1 MPSLKKKLI
10 KGHIYWYAVEMAR
23 INGKPKQVWQMYLGT
38 AEKIIEVMKGSEDKH
53 KPYAR
58 FKSFQYGKIAAMLQ
72 ISEELKFIEIVNK
85 HTDKK
90 SIAGLTVG
98 EYLLL
103 DIIGKS
109 SNISSENGLEE
120 WFKNSALS
128 ILWKFP
134 HKLSCQNFLNHMGYI
149 DQETIKNI
157 EIDIS
162 RILIEKGIKPSI
174 LYLDESNWF
183 TYGDNYNNK
192 SDLLKK
198 GFNKKHRY
206 DKNQVGVALVT
217 NEDNI
222 PFMHETYAGNIHD
235 STEFPELI
243 DGIVNYL
250 TDLKINTED
259 ITLVFDKGNNS
270 TDNIGKLI
278 SKMSF
283 VASAKFDQAEDLL
296 EIPLEDFKHIYT
308 NSKDHEIYGYRTKYT
323 FFGKEFTSIV
333 TYNKATYALQKE
345 SYLSSK
351 AKILEKMTDLKR
363 RLESDRG
370 KERDKSSVEREISDI
385 IIKDFRSIIG
395 YEVSDIPKGKKK
407 PKIKFWTRKK
417 NEEKREK
424 SFGKLII
431 FTDKSEWHSKKI
443 VQTYNN
449 KYLVEDDFKLL
460 NDELLVPIGPIYH
473 RKDFNIRVHVFLAIV
488 GLLFYRY
495 LAWRTKRFNLTLK
508 KLIDN
513 LTQIRIALVLDK
525 TSNKYDIIVEEM
537 TSIQASLFSFLD
549 MGKYIDVS
557 SKQVQ

>member
-1 MPSLKKKLI
+1 MPSLKKKTI

-38 AEKIIEVMKGSEDKH
+38 AEKIIEVMKDSED

-90 SIAGLTVG
+90 LMAGLTVG

-109 SNISSENGLEE
+109 SSISSENGLEE

-149 DQETIKNI
+149 DQATIKNI

-162 RILIEKGIKPSI
+162 RNLIEKGIKPSI

-183 TYGDNYNNK
+183 TYGDNYNKK
-192 SDLLKK
+192 SELLKK

-222 PFMHETYAGNIHD
+222 PFMHETYAGNMHD

-250 TDLKINTED
+250 TDLKIHTED

-270 TDNIGKLI
+270 TDNVGKLI

-296 EIPLEDFKHIYT
+296 DIPLEDFKSLYT
-308 NSKDHEIYGYRTKYT
+308 NSKDHEIYGSRTKYT
-323 FFGKEFTSIV
+323 FFGKEFTTII
-333 TYNKATYALQKE
+333 TYNKATYTLQKE

-351 AKILEKMTDLKR
+351 AKILAKLTDLKR

-395 YEVSDIPKGKKK
+395 YEVSDIPNGKKK
-407 PKIKFWTRKK
+407 PKIKFWTRKQ
-417 NEEKREK
+417 NETKREK

-495 LAWRTKRFNLTLK
+495 LAWKTKRFNLTLK

-513 LTQIRIALVLDK
+513 LSQIRIALVLDK
-525 TSNKYDIIVEEM
+525 KSNKSNIIVEEM
-537 TSIQASLFSFLD
+537 TAIQASLFSFLG

>member
-1 MPSLKKKLI
+1 
-10 KGHIYWYAVEMAR
+10 
-23 INGKPKQVWQMYLGT
+23 
-38 AEKIIEVMKGSEDKH
+38 
-53 KPYAR
+53 
-58 FKSFQYGKIAAMLQ
+58 
-72 ISEELKFIEIVNK
+72 
-85 HTDKK
+85 
-90 SIAGLTVG
+90 
-98 EYLLL
+98 
-103 DIIGKS
+103 
-109 SNISSENGLEE
+109 
-120 WFKNSALS
+120 
-128 ILWKFP
+128 
-134 HKLSCQNFLNHMGYI
+134 MGYI
-149 DQETIKNI
+149 DQATIKNI

-183 TYGDNYNNK
+183 TYGDNYDNK
-192 SDLLKK
+192 SELLKK

-206 DKNQVGVALVT
+206 DKNQAGVALVT

-296 EIPLEDFKHIYT
+296 DIPLEDFKHIYT
-308 NSKDHEIYGYRTKYT
+308 NSKDHEIYGSRTKYT
-323 FFGKEFTSIV
+323 FFGKEFTTII
-333 TYNKATYALQKE
+333 TYNKATYTLQKE

-351 AKILEKMTDLKR
+351 AKILAKLTDLKR

-407 PKIKFWTRKK
+407 PKIKFWTRKQ
-417 NEEKREK
+417 NETKREK

-513 LTQIRIALVLDK
+513 LSQIRIALVLDK
-525 TSNKYDIIVEEM
+525 TSNKSDIIVEEM
-537 TSIQASLFSFLD
+537 TSIQGSLFSFLD

-557 SKQVQ
+557 SKQVQWD

>member
-1 MPSLKKKLI
+1 MPSLKKKTI

-38 AEKIIEVMKGSEDKH
+38 AEKIIEMMKGSED

-58 FKSFQYGKIAAMLQ
+58 FKSFQFGKIAAMLQ

-90 SIAGLTVG
+90 LMAGLTVG

-149 DQETIKNI
+149 DQATIKNI

-183 TYGDNYNNK
+183 TYGDNYDTK
-192 SDLLKK
+192 SELLKK

-296 EIPLEDFKHIYT
+296 DIPLEDFKHIYT
-308 NSKDHEIYGYRTKYT
+308 NSKDHEIYGSRTKYT
-323 FFGKEFTSIV
+323 FFGKEFTTIV
-333 TYNKATYALQKE
+333 TYNKATHTLQKE

-351 AKILEKMTDLKR
+351 AKILAKMTDLKR

-407 PKIKFWTRKK
+407 PKIKFWTRIAKEK
-417 NEEKREK
+417 KREK

-495 LAWRTKRFNLTLK
+495 LAWKTKRFNLTLK
-508 KLIDN
+508 KLIDH
-513 LTQIRIALVLDK
+513 LSQIRIALVLDK
-525 TSNKYDIIVEEM
+525 SSNKSDVIVEEM
-537 TSIQASLFSFLD
+537 TSVQASLFSFLN

-557 SKQVQ
+557 PKQVQ

>member
-1 MPSLKKKLI
+1 MSSLKKKII

-38 AEKIIEVMKGSEDKH
+38 AEKIIEVMKCSEDK
-53 KPYAR
+53 PFAS

-72 ISEELKFIEIVNK
+72 ISDELKFVEIVNK

-90 SIAGLTVG
+90 LMAGLTVG

-149 DQETIKNI
+149 DQATIKNI

-183 TYGDNYNNK
+183 TYGDNYDKK
-192 SDLLKK
+192 SELLKK

-296 EIPLEDFKHIYT
+296 DIPLKDFKHIDT
-308 NSKDHEIYGYRTKYT
+308 NSKDHEIYGSRTKYT
-323 FFGKEFTSIV
+323 FFGKEFTTII
-333 TYNKATYALQKE
+333 TYNEATYTLQKE

-351 AKILEKMTDLKR
+351 AKIIAKLTDLKR

-407 PKIKFWTRKK
+407 PIIKFWTRKQ
-417 NEEKREK
+417 NETKREK

-495 LAWRTKRFNLTLK
+495 LAWKTKRFNLTLK

-513 LTQIRIALVLDK
+513 LSQIRIALVLDK
-525 TSNKYDIIVEEM
+525 TSNKSDIIVEEM

>member
-1 MPSLKKKLI
+1 
-10 KGHIYWYAVEMAR
+10 MAR

-38 AEKIIEVMKGSEDKH
+38 AEKIIEVMKSSEDKT
-53 KPYAR
+53 YAR

-72 ISEELKFIEIVNK
+72 ISEELNFIEIVNK
-85 HTDKK
+85 HTEKK

-109 SNISSENGLEE
+109 SGILSENGLEE

-149 DQETIKNI
+149 DQTTIKKI

-162 RILIEKGIKPSI
+162 KILIEKGITPSI

-183 TYGDNYNNK
+183 TYGDNYNNE
-192 SDLLKK
+192 SELLKK

-217 NEDNI
+217 NRDNI

-235 STEFPELI
+235 STEFSVLI

-250 TDLKINTED
+250 TELKIKTED
-259 ITLVFDKGNNS
+259 MVVVFDKGNNS

-283 VASAKFDQAEDLL
+283 VASAKFDQAEVLL
-296 EIPLEDFKHIYT
+296 DISLDEFKNLYT

-323 FFGKEFTSIV
+323 FFGKEFTTIV
-333 TYNKATYALQKE
+333 TYNEATYKLQKE
-345 SYLSSK
+345 SYLKSK

-370 KERDKSSVEREISDI
+370 KERNRSSVEREISDI

-407 PKIKFWTRKK
+407 PKIKFWTRIP
-417 NEEKREK
+417 NEKKREK

-431 FTDKSEWHSKKI
+431 FSDKSEWHSKKI

-449 KYLVEDDFKLL
+449 KYLVEDDYKLL
-460 NDELLVPIGPIYH
+460 NDELLVPIGPIFH
-473 RKDFNIRVHVFLAIV
+473 HKDFNIRVHVFLAIL

-495 LAWRTKRFNLTLK
+495 LAWKTKRFNLTLK

-513 LTQIRIALVLDK
+513 LSQIRIALVMDK
-525 TSNKYDIIVEEM
+525 TSNKSDMIVEEM
-537 TSIQASLFSFLD
+537 NSIQASLFSFLN

-557 SKQVQ
+557 AKQVQ

>member
-1 MPSLKKKLI
+1 MPSLKKKII
-10 KGHIYWYAVEMAR
+10 KGHLYWYAVEMAR

-38 AEKIIEVMKGSEDKH
+38 AEKIIEVMKGSEDK
-53 KPYAR
+53 PYAR

-90 SIAGLTVG
+90 LMAGLTVG

-149 DQETIKNI
+149 DQTTIKNI

-192 SDLLKK
+192 SELLKK

-222 PFMHETYAGNIHD
+222 PFMHDTYAGNIHD

-296 EIPLEDFKHIYT
+296 DIPLEDFKSIYT
-308 NSKDHEIYGYRTKYT
+308 NSKDHEIYGSRTKYP
-323 FFGKEFTSIV
+323 FFGKEFTTII
-333 TYNKATYALQKE
+333 TYNKATYTLQKE

-351 AKILEKMTDLKR
+351 AKILAKLTDLKR

-407 PKIKFWTRKK
+407 PKIKFWTRKQ
-417 NEEKREK
+417 NETKREK

-495 LAWRTKRFNLTLK
+495 LAWKTKRFNLTLK
-508 KLIDN
+508 NLIDN
-513 LTQIRIALVLDK
+513 LSQIRIALVLDK
-525 TSNKYDIIVEEM
+525 TSNKSDIIVEEM

>member
-1 MPSLKKKLI
+1 MMPSLKKKII

-38 AEKIIEVMKGSEDKH
+38 AEKIIEMMKGSEDN
-53 KPYAR
+53 PYAR
-58 FKSFQYGKIAAMLQ
+58 FKSFQYGKIAAILQ
-72 ISEELKFIEIVNK
+72 MSEELKFIEIVNK
-85 HTDKK
+85 YTDKK
-90 SIAGLTVG
+90 LMAGLTVG

-109 SNISSENGLEE
+109 SSISSENGLEE

-149 DQETIKNI
+149 DQATIKNI

-162 RILIEKGIKPSI
+162 RILIETGIKPSI

-183 TYGDNYNNK
+183 TYGDNYDNK
-192 SDLLKK
+192 SELLKK

-217 NEDNI
+217 NRDNI

-235 STEFPELI
+235 STEFSELI

-296 EIPLEDFKHIYT
+296 DIPLNDFKHIYT
-308 NSKDHEIYGYRTKYT
+308 NSKDHEIYGSRTKYT
-323 FFGKEFTSIV
+323 FFGKEFTTII
-333 TYNKATYALQKE
+333 TYNKATYTLQKE

-351 AKILEKMTDLKR
+351 AKILAKLTDLKR

-370 KERDKSSVEREISDI
+370 KERDKSSVEREIS
-385 IIKDFRSIIG
+385 
-395 YEVSDIPKGKKK
+395 
-407 PKIKFWTRKK
+407 
-417 NEEKREK
+417 
-424 SFGKLII
+424 
-431 FTDKSEWHSKKI
+431 EWHYKKI

-508 KLIDN
+508 KLIDH
-513 LTQIRIALVLDK
+513 LSQIRIALVMDK
-525 TSNKYDIIVEEM
+525 TSNKSDMIVEEM

>member
-53 KPYAR
+53 KPYAS

-90 SIAGLTVG
+90 LMAGLTVG

-109 SNISSENGLEE
+109 SSISSENGLEE

-149 DQETIKNI
+149 DQATIKNI

-183 TYGDNYNNK
+183 TYGDNYTNK

-296 EIPLEDFKHIYT
+296 DIPLEDFKHIYT
-308 NSKDHEIYGYRTKYT
+308 NSKDHEIYGSRTKYT
-323 FFGKEFTSIV
+323 FFGKEFSTII
-333 TYNKATYALQKE
+333 TYNKATYTLQKE

-351 AKILEKMTDLKR
+351 AKILAKLTDLKR

-407 PKIKFWTRKK
+407 PKIKFWTRKTK
-417 NEEKREK
+417 EKKREK
-424 SFGKLII
+424 SFGKIII
-431 FTDKSEWHSKKI
+431 FTDKSDWHSKKI

-495 LAWRTKRFNLTLK
+495 LAWKTKKFNLTLK
-508 KLIDN
+508 KLIDH
-513 LTQIRIALVLDK
+513 LSQIRIALVMDK
-525 TSNKYDIIVEEM
+525 TSNKSDIIVEEM

-549 MGKYIDVS
+549 MGKYIDV
-557 SKQVQ
+557 

>member
-1 MPSLKKKLI
+1 MPSLKKKII
-10 KGHIYWYAVEMAR
+10 KGHIYWYAVEMAQVD
-23 INGKPKQVWQMYLGT
+23 GKPKQIWQMYLGT
-38 AEKIIEVMKGSEDKH
+38 AEKIIEVMKASEDKT
-53 KPYAR
+53 YAK
-58 FKSFQYGKIAAMLQ
+58 FKSFQYGKIAAMLK

-109 SNISSENGLEE
+109 SGILSENGLEE
-120 WFKNSALS
+120 WFRNSAFS

-149 DQETIKNI
+149 DQTTIKKI

-162 RILIEKGIKPSI
+162 RILIEKGITPSI

-183 TYGDNYNNK
+183 TYGDNYNNE
-192 SDLLKK
+192 SELLKK

-217 NEDNI
+217 NGDNI

-235 STEFPELI
+235 STEFSELI

-250 TDLKINTED
+250 TELKIKTED
-259 ITLVFDKGNNS
+259 MVVVFDKGNNS

-283 VASAKFDQAEDLL
+283 VASAKFDQAEVLL
-296 EIPLEDFKHIYT
+296 DISLDEFKNLYT
-308 NSKDHEIYGYRTKYT
+308 NSKDHEIYGYRKKYT
-323 FFGKEFTSIV
+323 FFGKEFTTIV
-333 TYNKATYALQKE
+333 TYNEATYKLQKE
-345 SYLSSK
+345 SYLKSK

-370 KERDKSSVEREISDI
+370 KERNRSSVEREISDI

-407 PKIKFWTRKK
+407 PKIKFWTRIQ
-417 NEEKREK
+417 NEKKREK

-460 NDELLVPIGPIYH
+460 NDELLVPIGPIFH
-473 RKDFNIRVHVFLAIV
+473 RKDFNIRVHVFLAIL

-495 LAWRTKRFNLTLK
+495 LAWKTKRFNLTLK
-508 KLIDN
+508 KLVDN
-513 LTQIRIALVLDK
+513 LSQIRIALVMDK
-525 TSNKYDIIVEEM
+525 TSNKSDMIVEEM

>member
-1 MPSLKKKLI
+1 MPSLKKKII

-23 INGKPKQVWQMYLGT
+23 IDGKPKQVWQMYLGT
-38 AEKIIEVMKGSEDKH
+38 AEKIIEVMKGSEG

-72 ISEELKFIEIVNK
+72 ISEELKFIDIVNK

-109 SNISSENGLEE
+109 SGILSENGLEE

-149 DQETIKNI
+149 DQTTIKNI

-192 SDLLKK
+192 SELLKK

-250 TDLKINTED
+250 TALKINTED
-259 ITLVFDKGNNS
+259 MVVVFDKGNNS

-283 VASAKFDQAEDLL
+283 VASAKFDQAEVLL
-296 EIPLEDFKHIYT
+296 DIPLDEFKYLYT

-323 FFGKEFTSIV
+323 FFGKEFTTIV
-333 TYNKATYALQKE
+333 TYNKATYTLQKE
-345 SYLSSK
+345 SFLKSK

-395 YEVSDIPKGKKK
+395 YEVSDIPEGKKK
-407 PKIKFWTRKK
+407 PKIKFWTRKA
-417 NEEKREK
+417 NEKKREK

-431 FTDKSEWHSKKI
+431 FSDKSEWHSKKI

-495 LAWRTKRFNLTLK
+495 LAWKTKRFNLTLK
-508 KLIDN
+508 KLIDH
-513 LTQIRIALVLDK
+513 LSQIRIALVMDK
-525 TSNKYDIIVEEM
+525 VSNKSDMIVEEM
-537 TSIQASLFSFLD
+537 TSIQASLFSFLN

-557 SKQVQ
+557 AKQVQ

>member
-1 MPSLKKKLI
+1 MPSLKKKII

-23 INGKPKQVWQMYLGT
+23 IDGKPKQVWQMYLGT
-38 AEKIIEVMKGSEDKH
+38 AEKIIEVMKGSEDK
-53 KPYAR
+53 PYAR
-58 FKSFQYGKIAAMLQ
+58 FKSFQYGKIAAMMQ
-72 ISEELKFIEIVNK
+72 ISEKLEFIEIVNK

-109 SNISSENGLEE
+109 SGILSENGLEE
-120 WFKNSALS
+120 WFNNSALS

-134 HKLSCQNFLNHMGYI
+134 HKLSCQNFLNHIGYI
-149 DQETIKNI
+149 DQATIKNI
-157 EIDIS
+157 EIDINK
-162 RILIEKGIKPSI
+162 ILIKKGIKPSI

-183 TYGDNYNNK
+183 TYCNNYNNK

-206 DKNQVGVALVT
+206 DKNQVSVALVT

-283 VASAKFDQAEDLL
+283 VASAKFDQAEELL
-296 EIPLEDFKHIYT
+296 DVPLEDFRHIYT
-308 NSKDHEIYGYRTKYT
+308 NSKDHEIYGYRTKNT
-323 FFGKEFTSIV
+323 FFGKEFTTIV
-333 TYNKATYALQKE
+333 TYNKATFTLQKE
-345 SYLSSK
+345 SYQTRK
-351 AKILEKMTDLKR
+351 AKILAKMIDLKR

-370 KERDKSSVEREISDI
+370 KERNKSSVEREISEI
-385 IIKDFRSIIG
+385 INKDFRSIIG
-395 YEVSDIPKGKKK
+395 YEVSDIPEGKKK
-407 PKIKFWTRKK
+407 PKLKFWTRKRS
-417 NEEKREK
+417 EEKREK

-431 FTDKSEWHSKKI
+431 FSDKSEWHSKKI

-473 RKDFNIRVHVFLAIV
+473 RKDFNIRVHVFLAIF

-495 LAWRTKRFNLTLK
+495 LAWKTKRFNLTLK

-513 LTQIRIALVLDK
+513 LSQIRIALVIDK
-525 TSNKYDIIVEEM
+525 TSNKSDIVVEEM
-537 TSIQASLFSFLD
+537 TSIQASLFSFLNL
-549 MGKYIDVS
+549 GKYIDVS
-557 SKQVQ
+557 TKQVQ

>member
-1 MPSLKKKLI
+1 MPSLKKKII
-10 KGHIYWYAVEMAR
+10 KGHIYWYAVQMAR
-23 INGKPKQVWQMYLGT
+23 IDGKPKQVWQTYLGT
-38 AEKIIEVMKGSEDKH
+38 AEKIIEVMKGSED

-72 ISEELKFIEIVNK
+72 ISEELNFIEIVNK

-90 SIAGLTVG
+90 SMAGLTVG

-120 WFKNSALS
+120 WFINSALS
-128 ILWKFP
+128 MLWKFP

-149 DQETIKNI
+149 DQATIKNI

-235 STEFPELI
+235 STEFSELI

-296 EIPLEDFKHIYT
+296 EIPLEDFKPIYT
-308 NSKDHEIYGYRTKYT
+308 NSKDHKIYGYRTKYT
-323 FFGKEFTSIV
+323 FFGKEFTTIV
-333 TYNKATYALQKE
+333 TYNKATYTLQKE
-345 SYLSSK
+345 SYLSRK

-407 PKIKFWTRKK
+407 PKIKFWNRKK

-495 LAWRTKRFNLTLK
+495 LAWKTKRFNLTLK
-508 KLIDN
+508 QLIDN
-513 LTQIRIALVLDK
+513 LSQIRIALVMDK
-525 TSNKYDIIVEEM
+525 VSNKSDIVVEEM

-557 SKQVQ
+557 TKQAQ

>member
-1 MPSLKKKLI
+1 MPSLKKKII

-38 AEKIIEVMKGSEDKH
+38 AEKIIEVMKGSEDK
-53 KPYAR
+53 PYIR
-58 FKSFQYGKIAAMLQ
+58 FKSFQFGKIAAMLQ

-109 SNISSENGLEE
+109 SSISSENGLEE
-120 WFKNSALS
+120 WFRNSALS

-149 DQETIKNI
+149 DQATIKNI

-183 TYGDNYNNK
+183 TYGENYSNK

-217 NEDNI
+217 NEDDV

-250 TDLKINTED
+250 TDLKINTEE

-270 TDNIGKLI
+270 IDNIGKLI

-296 EIPLEDFKHIYT
+296 EIPLEDFKLIYT
-308 NSKDHEIYGYRTKYT
+308 NSKDHEIFGYRTEYT
-323 FFGKEFTSIV
+323 FFGKEFTTIV
-333 TYNKATYALQKE
+333 TYNEATYTLQKE

-424 SFGKLII
+424 NFGKLII

-495 LAWRTKRFNLTLK
+495 LAWKTKRFNLTLK

-513 LTQIRIALVLDK
+513 LSQIRIALVMDK
-525 TSNKYDIIVEEM
+525 TSNKSDMIVEEM
-537 TSIQASLFSFLD
+537 TSIQASLFSFLN
-549 MGKYIDVS
+549 MGKFIDVS

>member
-1 MPSLKKKLI
+1 
-10 KGHIYWYAVEMAR
+10 MAR
-23 INGKPKQVWQMYLGT
+23 INGKPKQIWQVYLGT
-38 AEKIIEVMKGSEDKH
+38 AEKILEVMKSSED

-90 SIAGLTVG
+90 LMAGLTVG

-103 DIIGKS
+103 DIIGKC

-149 DQETIKNI
+149 DQATIKNI

-183 TYGDNYNNK
+183 TYSDNYDKK
-192 SDLLKK
+192 SELLKK

-296 EIPLEDFKHIYT
+296 DIPLEDFKSIYT
-308 NSKDHEIYGYRTKYT
+308 NSKDHEIYGSRTKYT
-323 FFGKEFTSIV
+323 FFGKEFTTII
-333 TYNKATYALQKE
+333 TYNKATYTLQKE

-351 AKILEKMTDLKR
+351 AKILAKLTDLKR

-407 PKIKFWTRKK
+407 PKIKFWTRIIKEK
-417 NEEKREK
+417 KREK

-443 VQTYNN
+443 IQTYNN

-460 NDELLVPIGPIYH
+460 NDELLVPIGPIFH

-513 LTQIRIALVLDK
+513 LSQIRIALVLDK
-525 TSNKYDIIVEEM
+525 TSNKSDIIVEEM

>member
-1 MPSLKKKLI
+1 MPSLKKKII

-23 INGKPKQVWQMYLGT
+23 INGKPKQVWQTYLGT
-38 AEKIIEVMKGSEDKH
+38 AEKIIEVMKGSEDKL
-53 KPYAR
+53 YAR

-90 SIAGLTVG
+90 LMAGLTVG

-109 SNISSENGLEE
+109 SSISSENGLEE

-296 EIPLEDFKHIYT
+296 DIPMEDFKQIYT
-308 NSKDHEIYGYRTKYT
+308 NSKEHEIYGSRTKYT
-323 FFGKEFTSIV
+323 FFGKEFTTIV
-333 TYNKATYALQKE
+333 TYNKATYTLQKE

-351 AKILEKMTDLKR
+351 AKILEKMADLKR

-407 PKIKFWTRKK
+407 PKIKFWTRIAKEK
-417 NEEKREK
+417 KREK

-460 NDELLVPIGPIYH
+460 NDDLLVPIGPIYH

-495 LAWRTKRFNLTLK
+495 LAWKTKKFNLPLK
-508 KLIDN
+508 KVIDH
-513 LTQIRIALVLDK
+513 LSQIRIALVMDK
-525 TSNKYDIIVEEM
+525 TSNKSDMIVEEM

>member
-1 MPSLKKKLI
+1 MPSLKKKII

-38 AEKIIEVMKGSEDKH
+38 AEKIVELMKGSED

-109 SNISSENGLEE
+109 SSISSENGLEE

-149 DQETIKNI
+149 DQATIKNI
-157 EIDIS
+157 EIDIT

-206 DKNQVGVALVT
+206 DKNQVGVGLVT

-296 EIPLEDFKHIYT
+296 DISLEDFNHVYT
-308 NSKDHEIYGYRTKYT
+308 NSKDHEIFGYRTKYT
-323 FFGKEFTSIV
+323 FFGKEFTTIV
-333 TYNKATYALQKE
+333 TYNKATYTLQKE
-345 SYLSSK
+345 SYQTSK

-363 RLESDRG
+363 RLENDRG
-370 KERDKSSVEREISDI
+370 KERNKSSVEREISDI

-424 SFGKLII
+424 SFGKLVI

-488 GLLFYRY
+488 GLLFFRY
-495 LAWRTKRFNLTLK
+495 LAWKTKRFNLTLK
-508 KLIDN
+508 KLIDH
-513 LTQIRIALVLDK
+513 LSQIRIALVLDK
-525 TSNKYDIIVEEM
+525 SSNKSDVIVEEM
-537 TSIQASLFSFLD
+537 TSVQASLFSFLN

>member
-1 MPSLKKKLI
+1 
-10 KGHIYWYAVEMAR
+10 MAR

-38 AEKIIEVMKGSEDKH
+38 AEKIIEMMKGSED

-90 SIAGLTVG
+90 LMAGLTVG

-109 SNISSENGLEE
+109 SSISSENGLEE

-149 DQETIKNI
+149 DQATIKNI

-183 TYGDNYNNK
+183 TYGDNYDTK
-192 SDLLKK
+192 SELLKK

-296 EIPLEDFKHIYT
+296 DIPLEDFKHIYT
-308 NSKDHEIYGYRTKYT
+308 NSKDHEIYGSRTKYT
-323 FFGKEFTSIV
+323 FFGKEFTTIV
-333 TYNKATYALQKE
+333 TYNKATHTLQKE
-345 SYLSSK
+345 SYLSNK
-351 AKILEKMTDLKR
+351 AKILAKMTDLKR

-407 PKIKFWTRKK
+407 PKIKFWTRIAKEK
-417 NEEKREK
+417 KREK

-495 LAWRTKRFNLTLK
+495 LAWKTKRFNLTLK
-508 KLIDN
+508 KLIDH
-513 LTQIRIALVLDK
+513 LSQIRIALVLDK
-525 TSNKYDIIVEEM
+525 SSNKSDVIVEEM
-537 TSIQASLFSFLD
+537 TSVQASLFSFLN

>member
-1 MPSLKKKLI
+1 MMPSLKKKII

-38 AEKIIEVMKGSEDKH
+38 AEKIIELMKGSEDN
-53 KPYAR
+53 PYAR
-58 FKSFQYGKIAAMLQ
+58 FKSFQYGKIAAMLK

-90 SIAGLTVG
+90 LMAGLTVG

-109 SNISSENGLEE
+109 SSISSENGLEE

-149 DQETIKNI
+149 DQATIKNI

-183 TYGDNYNNK
+183 TYGDNYDNK
-192 SDLLKK
+192 SELLKK

-296 EIPLEDFKHIYT
+296 DIPLEDFKHIYT
-308 NSKDHEIYGYRTKYT
+308 NSKDHEIYGSRTKYT
-323 FFGKEFTSIV
+323 FFGKEFTTII
-333 TYNKATYALQKE
+333 TYNKATYTLQKE

-351 AKILEKMTDLKR
+351 AKILAKLTDLKR

-407 PKIKFWTRKK
+407 PKIKFWTRKQ
-417 NEEKREK
+417 NETKREK

-513 LTQIRIALVLDK
+513 LSQIRIALVLDK
-525 TSNKYDIIVEEM
+525 TSNKSDIIVEEM

>member
-1 MPSLKKKLI
+1 MPSLKKKII

-38 AEKIIEVMKGSEDKH
+38 AEKIVELMKGSED

-109 SNISSENGLEE
+109 SSISSENGLEE

-149 DQETIKNI
+149 DQATIKNI
-157 EIDIS
+157 EIDIT

-206 DKNQVGVALVT
+206 DKNQVGVGLVT

-296 EIPLEDFKHIYT
+296 DISLEDFNHVYT
-308 NSKDHEIYGYRTKYT
+308 NSKDHEIFGYRTKYT
-323 FFGKEFTSIV
+323 FFGKEFTTIV
-333 TYNKATYALQKE
+333 TYNKATYTLQKE
-345 SYLSSK
+345 SYQTSK

-363 RLESDRG
+363 RLENDRG
-370 KERDKSSVEREISDI
+370 KERNKSSVEREISDI

-424 SFGKLII
+424 SFGKLVI

-488 GLLFYRY
+488 GLLFFRY
-495 LAWRTKRFNLTLK
+495 LA
-508 KLIDN
+508 
-513 LTQIRIALVLDK
+513 
-525 TSNKYDIIVEEM
+525 
-537 TSIQASLFSFLD
+537 
-549 MGKYIDVS
+549 
-557 SKQVQ
+557 

>member
-1 MPSLKKKLI
+1 MPSLKKKII

-38 AEKIIEVMKGSEDKH
+38 AEKIIEVMKGSED

-149 DQETIKNI
+149 DQATIKNI

-250 TDLKINTED
+250 TNLKINTED

-333 TYNKATYALQKE
+333 TYNKATYTLQKE

-395 YEVSDIPKGKKK
+395 YEVSDIPEGKKK

-495 LAWRTKRFNLTLK
+495 LAWKTKKFNLTLK
-508 KLIDN
+508 KLIDH
-513 LTQIRIALVLDK
+513 LSQIRIALVMDK
-525 TSNKYDIIVEEM
+525 TSKKSDMIVEEM
-537 TSIQASLFSFLD
+537 TSIQASLFSSLNL
-549 MGKYIDVS
+549 GKYIDAS
-557 SKQVQ
+557 SKQEL